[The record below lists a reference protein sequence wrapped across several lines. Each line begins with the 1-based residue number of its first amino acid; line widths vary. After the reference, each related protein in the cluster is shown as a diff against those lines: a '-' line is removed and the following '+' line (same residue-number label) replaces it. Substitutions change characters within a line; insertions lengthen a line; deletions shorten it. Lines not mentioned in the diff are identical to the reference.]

1 MLAESRRGVI
11 CTPHPA
17 ATAAGMR
24 MLEAGGSAIDA
35 MLAASAM
42 LAAVY
47 PHMTGLGGDALWMI
61 HDRRVRTI
69 VGIGQAGQRPPAGG
83 RIGLR
88 GPSAV
93 ATTAGALAS
102 WQIAQTISRN
112 EWGSRLGWTELL
124 GDAAETAQ
132 QGVEISASQ
141 LFWQGQRR
149 ELIEGLPDL
158 HRLCKL
164 HGNWLQQ
171 GDRLRQPQLA
181 DTLRQLARH
190 GVDDFYQGE
199 LAQAFAE
206 AFARLDCG
214 LTREDLAAT
223 RAAEVDP
230 ISVRYRQGRLFNVAP
245 PCQGLYTLQ
254 AMAAL
259 QHKAMGGLGN
269 GSARYYHVLVEAIKQ
284 ALLRRNHELH
294 DPITSGWDYAA
305 SLSDTSTAGYAER
318 IDEGRAAPWA
328 EPGRPADTIWM
339 AATDAEGRTACLIQS
354 LFHDFGSGCILGDTG
369 VLWQNRAAGFNADP
383 AHPNAWAPGKRPAHT
398 LNPSCYLAD
407 DGRRLFFGTQGG
419 DGQPQTQMVLATQ
432 LVDFQRPIDEAL
444 RMPRFLLGRSFF
456 DSTDN
461 LKLEAD
467 IEPSVIQTLQAMGH
481 DVETIPVLSPFTGQA
496 GAIAIETDGR
506 RFAMHDP
513 RGQGNSL
520 GQPEGTSTPD

>member
-17 ATAAGMR
+17 ASAAGMR

-69 VGIGQAGQRPPAGG
+69 VGIGQAGQRLPAAGK
-83 RIGLR
+83 IDLR
-88 GPSAV
+88 GPGAV

-102 WQIAQTISRN
+102 WQTAQAISRN
-112 EWGSRLGWTELL
+112 EWGSRLGWSDLL

-132 QGVEISASQ
+132 RGVEVSASQ
-141 LFWQGQRR
+141 LFWQHQRQA
-149 ELIEGLPDL
+149 LIEGLPDL
-158 HRLCKL
+158 HRLCKTE
-164 HGNWLQQ
+164 GRWLQP
-171 GDRLRQPQLA
+171 GDLLRQPQLS
-181 DTLRQLARH
+181 DTLRHLARH
-190 GVDDFYQGE
+190 GVEDFYQGE
-199 LAQAFAE
+199 LAQAFGE
-206 AFARLDCG
+206 AFAKLECG
-214 LTREDLAAT
+214 LTRADLETT
-223 RAAEVDP
+223 RAEEVEP

-254 AMAAL
+254 AMGAL
-259 QHKAMGGLGN
+259 QHRSIADSGN
-269 GSARYYHVLVEAIKQ
+269 GSARYYHLLVEAIKQ
-284 ALLRRNHELH
+284 GLLRRNSELH
-294 DPITSGWDYAA
+294 DPRVSAWDYAA
-305 SLSDTSTAGYAER
+305 SLSEASVVGYAEQ
-318 IDEGRAAPWA
+318 IDDQRAAPWA

-369 VLWQNRAAGFNADP
+369 VLWQNRAAGFSADP
-383 AHPNAWAPGKRPAHT
+383 QHPNAWAPGKRPAHT

-407 DGRRLFFGTQGG
+407 NGRRLFFGTQGG

-432 LVDFQRPIDEAL
+432 LVDFERPIDQAL

-467 IEPSVIQTLQAMGH
+467 IEPAVVEALRSMGH
-481 DVETIPVLSPFTGQA
+481 DVEIIPTLSPFTGQA

-513 RGQGNSL
+513 RGQGVSL
-520 GQPEGTSTPD
+520 GQ